1 MCGSWL
7 ACDAGASVYQV
18 DRGDAIAGKPAPTQA
33 SSHTGQPLHIDR
45 TALSDFSH
53 PIQIVPMTG
62 TTQSS
67 SKLARILFGLLAYVS
82 LGIGLIAIVVPGLP
96 TTEFILLA
104 AWAATKSSPRLSA
117 WLENHRLFG
126 PILFNWRNGKIIARR
141 AKVSATVSML
151 LCAGLMLVMLDHGW
165 PIYLAIAGM
174 SLGNLWI
181 WSRPERLA
189 QTAT

>member
-1 MCGSWL
+1 
-7 ACDAGASVYQV
+7 
-18 DRGDAIAGKPAPTQA
+18 
-33 SSHTGQPLHIDR
+33 
-45 TALSDFSH
+45 
-53 PIQIVPMTG
+53 MTG
-62 TTQSS
+62 KSPSTSRI
-67 SKLARILFGLLAYVS
+67 ARLLFGLLAYVS
-82 LGIGLIAIVVPGLP
+82 LGIGLVAIVVPGLP

-141 AKVSATVSML
+141 AKISATISML
-151 LCAGLMLVMLDHGW
+151 LCALLMLLTLDHGW
-165 PIYLAIAGM
+165 PIYLTIAGM

-189 QTAT
+189 RPV